1 MQFLAPTGFWLAALA
16 LPIILLY
23 MLRLRR
29 KQVQVSSTFLW
40 EQLLREQQANAP
52 WQRLKRNLLL
62 LLQLLILAALIFAI
76 VRPAIPV
83 PAITTGS
90 VIVLLDASAS
100 MNATDVDPSRF
111 ESARRSVNTLID
123 GLSPASSMTLIL
135 VGHTAEILASSE
147 TDKAALRLLLNDT
160 QASQGRA
167 DWDGAFAL
175 AAGAARGGEATS
187 TIVVIS
193 DGGLPQAGLPAL
205 PGDVQ
210 YLPVGESNENL
221 AITAL
226 ALRRGA
232 DGPEL
237 FAEVTNFGDTE
248 KAVLLSFDFGG
259 SLFDARQLTIP
270 PRASESLTLAS
281 LQNVPGVYRAHLTS
295 LQTNTPPDSLPMD
308 DTAFAVYQ
316 TNTVRR
322 VLLVSRGNLFL
333 EQVLASLPNVQAFR
347 ALPDESGDMQ
357 IPEEPFDLYVF
368 DGLAPQELPA
378 GNLLFIQPTSNPLF
392 DVGAPFEEIGHVQVN
407 EHVLTRYVDWTN
419 VHVLKAHTTSLP
431 DWADA
436 LIETEQ
442 GPLVLAGETNGQRV
456 AAITFDLRESDLPL
470 QVTFPILFSNLINYL
485 VPPSAFDASESLQP
499 GDSLQILPPPTVE
512 QIVVVSPS
520 NETHPLAR
528 EAGSVTFDRT
538 DEPGFYAVNFLSADT
553 TAVEYFAVNLFDPLE
568 SDIQPREAIQIGSAS
583 VKPAVSGQAGQRE
596 LWSWLAALALIVL
609 MIEWQVYHRRQIPL
623 HRIFRS
629 AKA

>member
-1 MQFLAPTGFWLAALA
+1 MQFLAPAGLWLGTLA
-16 LPIILLY
+16 IPIILLY

-62 LLQLLILAALIFAI
+62 ILQLLILAALVFAI
-76 VRPAIPV
+76 VRPAISV

-100 MNATDVDPSRF
+100 MNATDLRPSRF
-111 ESARRSVNTLID
+111 ENARQSVNTLVD
-123 GLSPASSMTLIL
+123 GLRPASSMTLIL

-147 TDKAALRLLLNDT
+147 TDKPALRLVLDDV

-167 DWDGAFAL
+167 DWEGAFAL
-175 AAGAARGGEATS
+175 AAGAARGGEAAS
-187 TIVVIS
+187 TIVIVS
-193 DGGLPQAGLPAL
+193 DGGLPPTGLPAL
-205 PGDVQ
+205 PGHVQ
-210 YLPVGESNENL
+210 YLPMGTSNDNL

-226 ALRRGA
+226 ALRRGT

-237 FAEVTNFGDTE
+237 FAEVTNFSDTE
-248 KAVLLSFDFGG
+248 KTVLLSFDFGG
-259 SLFDARQLTIP
+259 SLFDARQLIIP
-270 PRASESLTLAS
+270 PRASESLTLAR
-281 LQNVPGVYRAHLTS
+281 LQNVPGVYRAHLSS
-295 LQTNTPPDSLPMD
+295 LQTNTPLDSLPMD

-333 EQVLASLPNVQAFR
+333 EQVLASLPNVRAFR
-347 ALPDESGDMQ
+347 ALPDESGALQ

-368 DGLAPQELPA
+368 DGFAPQELPT
-378 GNLLFIQPTSNPLF
+378 GNLLFIQPTSNTLF
-392 DVGAPFEEIGHVQVN
+392 DVGEPFEEVSNVQVN
-407 EHVLTRYVDWTN
+407 EHVMTRHVDWTN
-419 VHVLKAHTTSLP
+419 VHVLKAYTTSLP

-442 GPLVLAGETNGQRV
+442 GPLVFAGETNGQRV
-456 AAITFDLRESDLPL
+456 AAMTFDLRESDLPL

-499 GDSLQILPPPTVE
+499 GDSLQIIPPPAVE

-520 NETHPLAR
+520 NETHPLAL
-528 EAGSVTFDRT
+528 EAGTVTFDHT
-538 DEPGFYAVNFLSADT
+538 DEPGFYAVNFLSANT
-553 TAVEYFAVNLFDPLE
+553 NTAEYFAVNLFDPLE
-568 SDIQPREAIQIGSAS
+568 SDIQPREAIQVGSAS
-583 VKPAVSGQAGQRE
+583 VTPAVSGQVGQRE

-609 MIEWQVYHRRQIPL
+609 MIEWQVYHRRQIRFP
-623 HRIFRS
+623 RIFKS